1 MRTKTLLLTA
11 ALTAA
16 GAATSLAQVYSQ
28 NIVGYIN
35 VTNYPGYNL
44 IANQLNAT
52 GGNAVTNLLLT
63 PPEGTFVYK
72 FNPATGGYTQIDFA
86 DGVWEGGSPS
96 DLAITANPGEG
107 VYVKNPTANPY
118 VVTLL
123 GEVQLTS
130 SIAIPPGYSIVSSVI
145 PAEGKLND
153 APPAGLGFPVQ
164 EGDFVYQFNR
174 TTGAYFQ
181 NDFADGAWEGD
192 GPPPNTTPI
201 IKVGEAFFVKA
212 GAGHPAWART
222 FTVGP

>member
-16 GAATSLAQVYSQ
+16 GAATSLAQAVYSQ

-44 IANQLNAT
+44 IANQLNNGAT
-52 GGNAVTNLLLT
+52 TPNKVVDLMPT
-63 PPEGTFVYK
+63 PPEGTFVFK
-72 FNPATGGYTQIDFA
+72 FNPATGGYTTIDFA
-86 DGVWEGGSPS
+86 DGAWEGD
-96 DLAITANPGEG
+96 DLNLQAHPGEGIFVKNATANPF
-107 VYVKNPTANPY
+107 T
-118 VVTLL
+118 VTFL

-130 SIAIPPGYSIVSSVI
+130 SVAIVSGYSIVSSVV
-145 PAEGKLND
+145 PSAGPLSG
-153 APPAGLGFPVQ
+153 APPAGLNFPTA

-174 TTGAYFQ
+174 ATGGYIV

-192 GPPPNTTPI
+192 GGGTPPQI
-201 IKVGEAFFVKA
+201 AVGEAFFVKA
-212 GAGHPAWART
+212 GAGHAAWAKT

>member
-16 GAATSLAQVYSQ
+16 GAATSLAQVFSQ

-44 IANQLNAT
+44 IANQLNNGAT
-52 GGNAVTNLLLT
+52 APNQVIDLIPA
-63 PPEGTFVYK
+63 PPNGTFVFK
-72 FNPATGGYTQIDFA
+72 FNPATGGYITIDFA
-86 DGVWEGGSPS
+86 DGAWEGD
-96 DLAITANPGEG
+96 DLTVKANPGEG
-107 VYVKNPTANPY
+107 IFVKNPTANPFT
-118 VVTLL
+118 VTFL

-130 SIAIPPGYSIVSSVI
+130 STPIASGYSIVSSVI
-145 PAEGKLND
+145 PAGGPLSGD
-153 APPAGLGFPVQ
+153 PATTPGSLLFPVQ
-164 EGDFVYQFNR
+164 NNDFIYQFNR
-174 TTGAYFQ
+174 LTGGYIV

-192 GPPPNTTPI
+192 GGGVAPQI
-201 IKVGEAFFVKA
+201 AVGEAFFVKA

>member
-16 GAATSLAQVYSQ
+16 GAATSLAQAVYSQ

-44 IANQLNAT
+44 IANQLNNGAT
-52 GGNAVTNLLLT
+52 TPNKVVDLIPT
-63 PPEGTFVYK
+63 PPEGTFVFK
-72 FNPATGGYTQIDFA
+72 FSPATGGYTTIDFA
-86 DGVWEGGSPS
+86 DGAWEGD
-96 DLAITANPGEG
+96 DLNLQANPGEG
-107 VYVKNPTANPY
+107 IFVKNATANPFT
-118 VVTLL
+118 VTFL

-130 SIAIPPGYSIVSSVI
+130 SVALVSGYSIVSSVV
-145 PAEGKLND
+145 PSAGPLSG
-153 APPAGLGFPVQ
+153 APPAGLNFPTA

-174 TTGAYFQ
+174 ATGGYIV

-192 GPPPNTTPI
+192 GNGAPPQI
-201 IKVGEAFFVKA
+201 AVGEAFFVKA
-212 GAGHPAWART
+212 GASHAAWART